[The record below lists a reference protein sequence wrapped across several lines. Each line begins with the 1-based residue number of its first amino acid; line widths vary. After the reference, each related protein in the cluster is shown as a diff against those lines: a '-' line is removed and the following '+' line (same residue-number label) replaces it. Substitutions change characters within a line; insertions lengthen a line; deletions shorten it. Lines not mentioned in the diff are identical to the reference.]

1 MIKIFMMMIHLFQLS
16 SSLYH
21 RNFRMKKVV
30 KYSAHK
36 YENEYIEFYNKYKDP
51 LLCNNADTKHKLVE
65 NNLDSYQVFEKN
77 YQYLETM
84 NQVLMEKNDSLTL
97 GVNQFMDQV
106 DFDENTNCDLMK
118 YSLDG
123 TNKLKSYSSTYFKPF
138 RHPIAYMTG
147 IMQQQYRFSWND
159 TNFLSSVKN
168 QENCGSCWAFSTT
181 SAVETF
187 MRMNNF
193 TVDRLSEQELVDC
206 SMENNGCSGGI
217 MHKAMDYVIA
227 NRGLYSEFDYKY
239 NSRDNDCQVM
249 YNISR
254 VKGSDISKYEFIIP
268 KSPQDIMISLTKA
281 PIAIGLDAN
290 NFYFR
295 FYQSGV
301 IDVPSNF
308 SKVMNHAVL
317 LVGYDKDEK
326 GYYWIIQN
334 SWGTSWGEDGFCKIR
349 IKNDLDNQG
358 TLLCQMYG
366 VYPTK

>member
-1 MIKIFMMMIHLFQLS
+1 M
-16 SSLYH
+16 
-21 RNFRMKKVV
+21 
-30 KYSAHK
+30 
-36 YENEYIEFYNKYKDP
+36 NE
-51 LLCNNADTKHKLVE
+51 LLRDH
-65 NNLDSYQVFEKN
+65 
-77 YQYLETM
+77 
-84 NQVLMEKNDSLTL
+84 NDSLSL
-97 GVNQFMDQV
+97 GINQFMDKI
-106 DFDENTNCDLMK
+106 DFDESTNSDLMK
-118 YSLDG
+118 YSIDG
-123 TNKLKSYSSTYFKPF
+123 KNTLKTYGSTYFKPL
-138 RHPIAYMTG
+138 RNPIAYMTG
-147 IMQQQYRFSWND
+147 IVQQSNRFCWND
-159 TNFLSSVKN
+159 TDYLSDVKN
-168 QENCGSCWAFSTT
+168 QEDCGSCWAFSTT
-181 SAVETF
+181 SAIETF
-187 MRMNNF
+187 MRMNNH

-206 SMENNGCSGGI
+206 SMENSGCSGGI

-227 NRGLYSEFDYKY
+227 NKGLYHEMDYIY
-239 NSRDNDCQVM
+239 NSRDNDCQIL
-249 YNISR
+249 YNASR
-254 VKGSDISKYEFIIP
+254 ANGSDISKYEFIIP
-268 KSPQDIMISLTKA
+268 KSPHDIMISLTKA

-349 IKNDLDNQG
+349 IKNGSDNQG